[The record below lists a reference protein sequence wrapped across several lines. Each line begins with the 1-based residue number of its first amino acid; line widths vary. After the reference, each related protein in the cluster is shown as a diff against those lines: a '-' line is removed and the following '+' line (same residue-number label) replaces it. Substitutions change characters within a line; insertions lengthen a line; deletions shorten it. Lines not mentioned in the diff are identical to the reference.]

1 MSLPPGDL
9 EGLVASPIDMEG
21 ASVLTAT
28 AVASHPTGWSQ
39 WTRVTRGMDRDLLW
53 GEPLNAAR

>member
-9 EGLVASPIDMEG
+9 EGLVASPIAMEG

-28 AVASHPTGWSQ
+28 LTATSEAL
-39 WTRVTRGMDRDLLW
+39 RGQ
-53 GEPLNAAR
+53 GGAGAGYG

>member
-9 EGLVASPIDMEG
+9 EGLVASPIAMEG

-28 AVASHPTGWSQ
+28 AVAFHPTGSQ